1 MAPLRALLLA
11 GAAPL
16 AAAQWG
22 SLGGIDT
29 VMCSGWTLRLDEMNR
44 VCCAEEPNGEC
55 PNGFPSTCTTP
66 CAAIFGDF
74 NDDCEGM
81 FSYLGLTSNPQYM
94 QFAAMCE
101 DNHEPSGLSSSMG
114 GTAVVQFELDT
125 DDVEGDLPEGAS
137 IYICGSMNSWCTY
150 NEGVD
155 RSPQDAAPIVMTR
168 GQGYADTRD
177 WFAQVNLD
185 PGTYAYKY
193 QIVPDTAHPEDHTW
207 EDVPEECG
215 VAWDRG
221 FDRVLTVTSSVT
233 SQFSYGSG
241 VTIFDIFSDCG
252 DGPTDCELNLTHE
265 PALDATF
272 LGEADERTGDH
283 EMTLAGD
290 AHIEAD
296 GVHFDGDGDY
306 VSFPTFDYYD
316 AKPGKQVGDFG
327 SDSPSFTISM
337 WASTDVCDPADPT
350 PSVFGYVF
358 SHNQDSDSHPL
369 AADNSNINIYQG
381 CANGG
386 YMRFVFVGASGFA
399 SYDVPFQMLIEG
411 GSLED
416 VTFAQFGFTFSG
428 NSITMYVNGLQLMYD
443 FQLAAGPASVAMGA
457 VSGPAWQNSA
467 VRNGQVNLMNL
478 NNGVGIGRFNLAGDI
493 FVGGRGDL
501 DGDRF
506 YTGAISG
513 LQIFTDG
520 ASAADFQ
527 CICARSSTGS
537 KVFALL

>member
-16 AAAQWG
+16 LLERAAAQWG

-29 VMCSGWTLRLDEMNR
+29 VMCSGWTMRLDEMNR

-66 CAAIFGDF
+66 CAAIFGNF

-94 QFAAMCE
+94 AFAAMCE

-168 GQGYADTRD
+168 GQGYADNRD

-233 SQFSYGSG
+233 SQFSFGSG

-272 LGEADERTGDH
+272 LG
-283 EMTLAGD
+283 
-290 AHIEAD
+290 
-296 GVHFDGDGDY
+296 
-306 VSFPTFDYYD
+306 VS
-316 AKPGKQVGDFG
+316 
-327 SDSPSFTISM
+327 
-337 WASTDVCDPADPT
+337 
-350 PSVFGYVF
+350 
-358 SHNQDSDSHPL
+358 
-369 AADNSNINIYQG
+369 AA
-381 CANGG
+381 AP
-386 YMRFVFVGASGFA
+386 FA
-399 SYDVPFQMLIEG
+399 SSFETSKTRLHRPR
-411 GSLED
+411 
-416 VTFAQFGFTFSG
+416 T
-428 NSITMYVNGLQLMYD
+428 
-443 FQLAAGPASVAMGA
+443 
-457 VSGPAWQNSA
+457 SA
-467 VRNGQVNLMNL
+467 RATT
-478 NNGVGIGRFNLAGDI
+478 R
-493 FVGGRGDL
+493 
-501 DGDRF
+501 
-506 YTGAISG
+506 
-513 LQIFTDG
+513 
-520 ASAADFQ
+520 
-527 CICARSSTGS
+527 
-537 KVFALL
+537 

>member
-1 MAPLRALLLA
+1 MRRQTHWSVTSTVSSDT
-11 GAAPL
+11 GVAAN
-16 AAAQWG
+16 
-22 SLGGIDT
+22 S
-29 VMCSGWTLRLDEMNR
+29 
-44 VCCAEEPNGEC
+44 AEEPNGEC

-66 CAAIFGDF
+66 CAAIFGNF

-114 GTAVVQFELDT
+114 GMAVVQFELDT

-168 GQGYADTRD
+168 GQGYADNRD

-233 SQFSYGSG
+233 SQFSFGSG

-296 GVHFDGDGDY
+296 GVHCKSETLSG
-306 VSFPTFDYYD
+306 VS
-316 AKPGKQVGDFG
+316 
-327 SDSPSFTISM
+327 
-337 WASTDVCDPADPT
+337 
-350 PSVFGYVF
+350 
-358 SHNQDSDSHPL
+358 
-369 AADNSNINIYQG
+369 
-381 CANGG
+381 
-386 YMRFVFVGASGFA
+386 
-399 SYDVPFQMLIEG
+399 
-411 GSLED
+411 
-416 VTFAQFGFTFSG
+416 
-428 NSITMYVNGLQLMYD
+428 
-443 FQLAAGPASVAMGA
+443 
-457 VSGPAWQNSA
+457 
-467 VRNGQVNLMNL
+467 
-478 NNGVGIGRFNLAGDI
+478 
-493 FVGGRGDL
+493 
-501 DGDRF
+501 
-506 YTGAISG
+506 
-513 LQIFTDG
+513 
-520 ASAADFQ
+520 
-527 CICARSSTGS
+527 
-537 KVFALL
+537 ALHR